1 MRLDTSQQMRLEQRM
16 KLAPRMIQAMEILQ
30 LPLMALQ
37 ERIDAELASNPVLE
51 LREGTDE
58 PTEAAETPVETGED
72 RDLVVRDNNDQSED
86 FDRLESFR
94 HEHETE
100 VWEGDDYRPAR
111 VSDGERDGK
120 MDAMAN
126 APAPSNPSSIT
137 CWTSGRSWKRLS
149 R

>member
-1 MRLDTSQQMRLEQRM
+1 MRSW
-16 KLAPRMIQAMEILQ
+16 
-30 LPLMALQ
+30 LP
-37 ERIDAELASNPVLE
+37 IPCWSC
-51 LREGTDE
+51 EGTDE

-126 APAPSNPSSIT
+126 APHRAIPL
-137 CWTSGRSWKRLS
+137 RLPAGPVGVRGS
-149 R
+149 D